1 MEKIYLIV
9 QRHGMGHGVARYE
22 NVYFTD
28 EDKAV
33 DRVVELEPKN
43 NLQFQSV
50 GYVTFHSEYVV
61 GGLHATIRKHEE
73 EVVLWGK
80 ERLESIEKH
89 NAVLKDYND
98 NLQVVSE
105 LLTETIKL
113 KRLLRVMEG
122 EKVGFK
128 NSGE

>member
-1 MEKIYLIV
+1 MEKIYIII
-9 QRHGMGHGVARYE
+9 QNQGFISAGKCDTT
-22 NVYFTD
+22 YFV
-28 EDKAV
+28 DKEAV
-33 DRVVELEPKN
+33 VKQVEHLREKADRMT
-43 NLQFQSV
+43 SV
-50 GYVTFHSEYVV
+50 DYITFHSESAV
-61 GGLHATIRKHEE
+61 GVLHAKIKKHGEAVE
-73 EVVLWGK
+73 LWGT

-113 KRLLRVMEG
+113 KRLLRVMEA
-122 EKVGFK
+122 EKVGLK